1 MRPQNTFAKSIALLL
16 TVAVTTAA
24 CGSGTGT
31 TTETVATPQD
41 VAPEESTRE
50 DPAEPADP
58 PSGDTDVALVWNESE
73 LSGNTYVDDVIATPD
88 GFIAFRTDEGARAWV
103 SRDGVTWS
111 EADLDFGAAN
121 EPQFHNVTSGE
132 AGYLALGSTAN
143 NEQVLWISEDGLRW
157 EPYPVDVETPEGD
170 FEGFSEVV
178 SFDGGLLL
186 RGSLLVRDGDEIH
199 SHGVVLAYSEDGVGW
214 EILPDHDTLF
224 GPAAQVG
231 DIIAA
236 GQGLVATGW
245 VELDNGGERIWFS
258 LDGRT
263 WEESPADFLN
273 DPRFYTG
280 SGTVRWGDSV
290 LVVVQSDAGFSI
302 HTTVNGRDWEE
313 LSSPL
318 FENSEEFA
326 VYAHEV
332 AAGPFGIA
340 IIGQYEPA
348 FQDPPPVTIEKE
360 GFAIT
365 VDVMSGGLAI
375 SDVESG
381 ALLFES
387 DIEDGTVVTIDD
399 NTGTLTILGPDTG
412 DEITSFTFEEFA
424 KAQEKAFEDAGFEDP
439 SSSEPGPPVLFFS
452 PDGQR
457 WSSVSTDQIIGS
469 DVYTTGVIVGDD
481 ALIVRFPEQFEPD
494 DGSEQEPADLHGDL
508 ADFVWV
514 GARIGGGQ

>member
-1 MRPQNTFAKSIALLL
+1 MRPQNTFIKSIALLL

-50 DPAEPADP
+50 DPAEPAEP

-88 GFIAFRTDEGARAWV
+88 GFIAYRADESARAWV

-111 EADLDFGAAN
+111 EADLDFGTAN
-121 EPQFHNVTSGE
+121 EPQFRNVTSGE

-143 NEQVLWISEDGLRW
+143 SERVLWVSEDGLRW

-199 SHGVVLAYSEDGVGW
+199 SHGVVLAYSEDGVSW

-231 DIIAA
+231 EIVGS

-245 VELDNGGERIWFS
+245 VESDNGGERIWFS
-258 LDGRT
+258 PDGRT

-273 DPRFYTG
+273 DPGFYIG

-290 LVVVQSDAGFSI
+290 LVVGQSHAGVSI

-313 LSSPL
+313 LASNPL
-318 FENSEEFA
+318 LENTEELV
-326 VYAHEV
+326 VYAHQV
-332 AAGPFGIA
+332 AAGPYGIA

-365 VDVMSGGLAI
+365 VDVMSGGIAVSELATGTLI
-375 SDVESG
+375 SESN
-381 ALLFES
+381 
-387 DIEDGTVVTIDD
+387 IEDETVVTIDEEK
-399 NTGTLTILGPDTG
+399 GTVTVLNPKSGE
-412 DEITSFTFEEFA
+412 EITSFTFEEFEE
-424 KAQEKAFEDAGFEDP
+424 AQSKAFEDAGFEDP
-439 SSSEPGPPVLFFS
+439 SYSEPEPPVLFFS
-452 PDGQR
+452 PDGQS
-457 WSSVSTDQIIGS
+457 WSSVSVAEINPSS
-469 DVYTTGVIVGDD
+469 DFPSAVIVGDD
-481 ALIVRFPEQFEPD
+481 ALIVRFPEQPD
-494 DGSEQEPADLHGDL
+494 HEEYLEEEPADLYGDNP
-508 ADFVWV
+508 DFIWV
-514 GARIGGGQ
+514 GRIGGQ